1 MKRIQDSGFRIGGE
15 RRSFL
20 PRRAGAPQ
28 SSIPHSQF
36 RLGGFT
42 LVEILVAIGLSSL
55 VFLMLGSMSVL
66 LLRAQRQA
74 LLDVRVIDSAR
85 FATESLARTLR
96 TVSSSSI
103 TVVSPTEF
111 TVSHDGRAGGLGC
124 PTAPCVIRYR
134 ITPYGGNNVLE
145 EVDGSA
151 PALPLT
157 STALNVEMFRSTFI
171 GRGTGDGQQPRAV
184 ITLRLRDP
192 DGPPASAV
200 VLETTVSLRVL
211 EF

>member
-1 MKRIQDSGFRIGGE
+1 MELHEHHTS
-15 RRSFL
+15 RSSL
-20 PRRAGAPQ
+20 LAPR
-28 SSIPHSQF
+28 SSY
-36 RLGGFT
+36 GGFT

-96 TVSSSSI
+96 TVPPASI
-103 TVVSPTEF
+103 TVVSSTEF
-111 TVSHDGRAGGLGC
+111 VAQHEGRSGGLGC
-124 PTAPCVIRYR
+124 PTSPCTIRYQLA
-134 ITPYGGNNVLE
+134 TYGSNLVIE
-145 EVDGSA
+145 EIDGSA

-157 STALNVEMFRSTFI
+157 STALNVELFRVSFL
-171 GRGTGDGQQPRAV
+171 GLGTGDGQQPRAV

-192 DGPPASAV
+192 DGPPASALI
-200 VLETTVSLRVL
+200 LETTVSLRVL